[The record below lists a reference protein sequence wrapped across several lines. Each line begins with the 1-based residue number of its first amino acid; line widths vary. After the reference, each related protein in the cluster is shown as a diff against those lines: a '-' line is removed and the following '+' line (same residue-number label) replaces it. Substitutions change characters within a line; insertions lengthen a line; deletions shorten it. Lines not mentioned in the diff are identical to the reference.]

1 MERNASP
8 ADTVRGL
15 LPVIEVLRPG
25 DRVILAYPGRITQAD
40 AHEIKERWT
49 TVAPELR
56 EPLIVMGASL
66 LVQRRVSVE
75 LEDGADPG
83 SEVLH
88 ARIPIDRALLA
99 TKPEGLVE
107 GIMDCVR
114 VGLEEMISRWP
125 END

>member
-8 ADTVRGL
+8 TDTVRGL

-25 DRVILAYPGRITQAD
+25 DRMVLIFPQPVTMAQA
-40 AHEIKERWT
+40 AQVREEISRR
-49 TVAPELR
+49 APELTQ
-56 EPLIVMGASL
+56 PLILSGMSV

-88 ARIPIDRALLA
+88 ARIRIDRALLA

-107 GIMDCVR
+107 GIMNCVR

>member
-25 DRVILAYPGRITQAD
+25 DRMVLIFPQPITMAQA
-40 AHEIKERWT
+40 AQVREEISRR
-49 TVAPELR
+49 APELR
-56 EPLIVMGASL
+56 QSLILSGMSV